1 MTAQRTQPMLQL
13 QNNNTNS
20 SVNDLTS
27 SSGTSSNTNDRNLPS
42 TINPHTILD
51 LLYQHNLWQNNNN
64 SNNSSQGQG
73 ENANFFAPAN
83 RAQDLLSATQ
93 NPRGNTSG
101 DNIAQRSKA
110 QQIPNASAVTNNP
123 GQLSHAHLLNLGGA
137 GGDLIAQHQ
146 QSQQRDSSHDRHQ
159 QQSLTDSR
167 PFSTRTFASST
178 SSLGDPATRRST
190 PSHHS
195 ESETQA
201 KQDYSLSNSEND
213 NILPNTQNGD
223 TNRKRSF

>member
-1 MTAQRTQPMLQL
+1 MLQL

-27 SSGTSSNTNDRNLPS
+27 SSGTSSNMNDRNLPS

-73 ENANFFAPAN
+73 EHANFFAPAN

-93 NPRGNTSG
+93 NPCGNTSG

-110 QQIPNASAVTNNP
+110 QQIPNASVVTNNP
-123 GQLSHAHLLNLGGA
+123 GQLSHAHLLNLGGG

-146 QSQQRDSSHDRHQ
+146 QSQQQRDSSHDRHQ

-167 PFSTRTFASST
+167 SFSTRTFASST
-178 SSLGDPATRRST
+178 SSLGDPTRRST

-195 ESETQA
+195 EETQA

-213 NILPNTQNGD
+213 NVLPNTQNGD